1 MNSAIVMFVMLLCER
16 CDISKYLIYVY
27 LDIYLYN
34 VKLYFPV
41 VLFVR
46 TCTITSHCSGK

>member
-1 MNSAIVMFVMLLCER
+1 MNSAIVMFVMLVYER

-27 LDIYLYN
+27 LDTYLYN

-41 VLFVR
+41 VLFVG
-46 TCTITSHCSGK
+46 TITSHCSGK